1 MKEIIQHLI
10 NNLNSA
16 YSMHT
21 DLEYQNTG
29 FNIAQTV
36 VIPDEELISQN
47 NEIVAFCLKT
57 NSEVEDQEFQKKIDE
72 GIPNYIVNLN
82 SQNQLFFND
91 DNGDKIEGDVK
102 EFTKRL
108 KKSFPKL
115 KLDSEMLIES
125 LEEEI
130 NSKKSTIIDLEK
142 NLNER
147 TSTIEYNYKELKK
160 KTTVYLS

>member
-1 MKEIIQHLI
+1 M
-10 NNLNSA
+10 
-16 YSMHT
+16 
-21 DLEYQNTG
+21 
-29 FNIAQTV
+29 
-36 VIPDEELISQN
+36 
-47 NEIVAFCLKT
+47 
-57 NSEVEDQEFQKKIDE
+57 
-72 GIPNYIVNLN
+72 N

-115 KLDSEMLIES
+115 KLDSEILIES

-130 NSKKSTIIDLEK
+130 NSKKSKIIDLEK

-147 TSTIEYNYKELKK
+147 SSTIEYNYKELKK